1 MSYTLNQM
9 ILTGIYEKF
18 HPTAAEY
25 MFFSSAHKHLPS
37 GINHI
42 LDQKLS
48 LNKFNFEIMSVILSD
63 HYSMKLETNKRRKA
77 EKLKNVEMKLQ
88 TPNNQ

>member
-25 MFFSSAHKHLPS
+25 MFFSSAHKTFS

-77 EKLKNVEMKLQ
+77 GKLKNVWK
-88 TPNNQ
+88 